1 MKATLTDYKNFW
13 LIWISCAG
21 KKKGVSLFQ
30 IQNRWGIKTN
40 YLYHNESGLGKPLF
54 RCMMEEG
61 YITKSG
67 KYLRAKFDWI
77 SKFMKK
83 KYEPAEFLEKPDQ
96 WLPNKFINLKWDK
109 VQKFTEKNNEKI
121 FEWKKIKVLYN
132 GDKDLIGAE
141 GKMIFSDVFLY
152 IMFSNIMAFTK
163 KYKADVV
170 VRIVSTLIS
179 LSTRRNL
186 LNYMFRMHSEMKNM
200 ITFPMIIMN
209 ENELSRALCTLK
221 W

>member
-13 LIWISCAG
+13 LIWINCAG

-30 IQNRWGIKTN
+30 IQNKWGIKTN

-54 RCMMEEG
+54 RCMIEEE
-61 YITKSG
+61 YLIKSG

-77 SKFMKK
+77 PKFIRK
-83 KYEPAEFLEKPDQ
+83 KYEPIEFLEKPDQ
-96 WLPNKFINLKWDK
+96 WFPNKFINLKWDK
-109 VQKFTEKNNEKI
+109 VQKFMEKNNEKI
-121 FEWKKIKVLYN
+121 FEEKRIGILYN
-132 GDKDLIGAE
+132 NDKDIIGAE
-141 GKMIFSDVFLY
+141 GPMIFSDIFLY
-152 IMFSNIMAFTK
+152 IMFSNIMTFTK

-186 LNYMFRMHSEMKNM
+186 LNYMFRLHNEMKNV